1 MAIWEIRD
9 FDPTD
14 LDDAVRVWDESHDTE
29 SPLLFSVAEIIE
41 ALAHGEPAVVAIAGG
56 LVIGTT
62 VARVTGERAWILRV
76 AIVRGWRGMGL
87 GSAMLRAIEDRLIR
101 LGVRRIAS
109 AYPAGE
115 VGHTAFEHQG
125 YSVIR
130 DVEYVEKREVVR
142 PAEVGLLGQLGGQM
156 LGPERWDAL
165 LGMHDAKELIER
177 RVVLPLVNRELAE
190 RHGVQVPR
198 SVILFGPP
206 GTGKTTFAKG
216 VAGRL
221 GWPFVEIFPSRLA
234 ADGPHGRPAALQE
247 VFDQVSHLDHV
258 VLFIDE
264 VDEIAGS
271 RSERRDTEGVVN
283 ELLKA
288 IPAFRSQENRILIC
302 ATNSV
307 RDLDRAF
314 LRPGRF
320 DFVLP
325 IGPPDPPARFALLTR
340 YAQTITTTEIDIASI
355 VDATDLYTTADIELV
370 ARKTAQA
377 SFERAIDQGTDSP
390 ATTEDFITAAR
401 SVRPSLSKT
410 QLRDFD
416 EDIELLG
423 RW

>member
-1 MAIWEIRD
+1 
-9 FDPTD
+9 
-14 LDDAVRVWDESHDTE
+14 
-29 SPLLFSVAEIIE
+29 
-41 ALAHGEPAVVAIAGG
+41 
-56 LVIGTT
+56 
-62 VARVTGERAWILRV
+62 
-76 AIVRGWRGMGL
+76 
-87 GSAMLRAIEDRLIR
+87 MLRAVEERLMR

-109 AYPAGE
+109 IFPAGE

-125 YSVIR
+125 YTVTR
-130 DVEYVEKREVVR
+130 DIEYVEKRELVR
-142 PAEVGLLGQLGGQM
+142 PAEVGLLGQLGGQL
-156 LGPERWDAL
+156 LGPERWDGL
-165 LGMHDAKELIER
+165 LGMHDAKQLIER
-177 RVVLPLVNRELAE
+177 RVVLPLVNRDLAE

-198 SVILFGPP
+198 AVILFGPP

-234 ADGPHGRPAALQE
+234 AEGPHGRAAALQE
-247 VFDQVSHLDHV
+247 VFDQVSHLEHV

-288 IPAFRSQENRILIC
+288 IPAFRSHENRLLIC

-307 RDLDRAF
+307 RDLDQAF

-325 IGPPDPPARFALLTR
+325 IGPPDPPARHALLER
-340 YAQTITTTEIDIASI
+340 YAQMITAAAIDIAGL

-370 ARKTAQA
+370 ARKAAQA
-377 SFERAIDQGTDSP
+377 SFERAVDAGTDSL
-390 ATTEDFITAAR
+390 ATTEDFMTAAR
-401 SVRPSLSKT
+401 AVRPSLSKA
-410 QLRDFD
+410 QLSDYN
-416 EDIELLG
+416 EDIELFG